1 MGVYDYYIH
10 SKKSSNVY
18 IIWYVKIENNCMFLL
33 IGITNNNKI
42 MITIARKNKCSL
54 CSSTV
59 HNKRRCPVVNI
70 PSPISIPPPVIS
82 VPIES
87 NISPDKIDNVD
98 SLEETKFIQIIG
110 ETYAKYFTYGA
121 RSSQKV
127 DYFHS
132 EIKKLLES
140 CFTEEKGYTVKLEY
154 NIEACNASKKKK
166 CDIVILKNKI
176 PYTIFPVKVIMTNY
190 KQNKN
195 NSWENLTGELTHIKW
210 CNPNLHI
217 VPINI
222 LMNKTPYLKDDK
234 KIRKFENVD
243 INDIQTYDE
252 LKSHNICYDVINY
265 IVEVEHSRKEGE
277 YFDEIKE
284 IKGLSIKYRP
294 LSSILHSIL

>member
-1 MGVYDYYIH
+1 MLV
-10 SKKSSNVY
+10 
-18 IIWYVKIENNCMFLL
+18 
-33 IGITNNNKI
+33 
-42 MITIARKNKCSL
+42 R
-54 CSSTV
+54 
-59 HNKRRCPVVNI
+59 
-70 PSPISIPPPVIS
+70 
-82 VPIES
+82 
-87 NISPDKIDNVD
+87 
-98 SLEETKFIQIIG
+98 
-110 ETYAKYFTYGA
+110 
-121 RSSQKV
+121 
-127 DYFHS
+127 
-132 EIKKLLES
+132 
-140 CFTEEKGYTVKLEY
+140 
-154 NIEACNASKKKK
+154 KKK

-217 VPINI
+217 IPINI